1 MVGYSATPLSKKL
14 GLKRGARV
22 LTKDAPEAYRDWL
35 APLPPEVSSSARL
48 RGSVDIVHAFA
59 VERRTLGRAL
69 PAWIPRIAPAGAIWI
84 SWPKKS
90 SKVETDIRED
100 TVRELALP
108 LGLVDVKVCAVSEVW
123 SALKL
128 VIRRELRGG

>member
-1 MVGYSATPLSKKL
+1 MVGDSATPLSNKL
-14 GLKRGARV
+14 GLKPGARV
-22 LTKDAPEAYRDWL
+22 LTKGAPEAYREWL
-35 APLPPEVSSSARL
+35 APLPPEVSISPRL

-59 VERRTLGRAL
+59 VERRTLARDL
-69 PAWIPRIAPAGAIWI
+69 PTWIPRITPAGAIWV
-84 SWPKKS
+84 SWPKRS
-90 SKVETDIRED
+90 SKVETDLRED